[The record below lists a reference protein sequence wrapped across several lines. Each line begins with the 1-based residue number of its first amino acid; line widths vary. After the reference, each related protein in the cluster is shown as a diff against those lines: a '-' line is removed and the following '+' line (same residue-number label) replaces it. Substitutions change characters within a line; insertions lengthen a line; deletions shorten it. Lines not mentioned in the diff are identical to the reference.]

1 LKCGAER
8 VRKVGLTDHLRNEE
22 VVQSQR
28 GKEDPRN
35 NK

>member
-1 LKCGAER
+1 LKCGAEMDKEGR
-8 VRKVGLTDHLRNEE
+8 LTDHLRNEK

>member
-1 LKCGAER
+1 VVLKRIEKIGFA
-8 VRKVGLTDHLRNEE
+8 DHLRNEE

-28 GKEDPRN
+28 GKEEPGN